1 MPRNAERDRSVLSR
15 VGLPLLGF
23 AIAIAVWWLVT
34 IIFDIRTFL
43 LPSPPDVVSSLR
55 EQPTML
61 LQSAWITLKETLLG
75 FLIGAAGALVLAL
88 LLTASRMVERTA
100 MPVMVAI
107 NSVPKLS
114 VAPLLVIW
122 LGFGQAPKVIM
133 VVLLCFFP
141 ILLASVTGL
150 TSTPSDFGELARALS
165 APKWKTFLK
174 VRLPW
179 AMPQI
184 FVGLKVAVSLSVIG
198 AVVAEYINSTEGLGN
213 VILNTTTSGDTS
225 TAFASVLLL
234 TVESVVLYYLIAAV
248 ERMTLPWARETSS

>member
-1 MPRNAERDRSVLSR
+1 MPNKVERDHSVLSR

-34 IIFDIRTFL
+34 VIFHIRTFL
-43 LPSPPDVVSSLR
+43 VPSPPDVVSSLH
-55 EQPTML
+55 QQHTLL

-75 FLIGAAGALVLAL
+75 FAIGAVAALVLAL
-88 LLTASRMVERTA
+88 LLTAFRVVEQTA
-100 MPVMVAI
+100 MPVMVAV
-107 NSVPKLS
+107 NSIPKLS

-122 LGFGQAPKVIM
+122 LGFGQLPKVVM

-141 ILLASVTGL
+141 ILLSCVTGL

-198 AVVAEYINSTEGLGN
+198 AVVAEYVSSTEGLGN
-213 VILNTTTSGDTS
+213 IILNTSASGDTS
-225 TAFASVLLL
+225 LAFASVFLL
-234 TVESVVLYYLIAAV
+234 TVESVVLYYLITGV
-248 ERMTLPWARETSS
+248 ERVALPWARETSS